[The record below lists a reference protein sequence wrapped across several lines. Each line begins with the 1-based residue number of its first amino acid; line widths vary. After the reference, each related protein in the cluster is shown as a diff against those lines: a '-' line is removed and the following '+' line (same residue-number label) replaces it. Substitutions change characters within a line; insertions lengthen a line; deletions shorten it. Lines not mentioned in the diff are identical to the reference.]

1 MEQISIHHLCFSLK
15 RRFLPKVAGCFLWIL
30 YNSSIWEI
38 SFNTVNDSVSA
49 HVTWFVKPRFTENTG
64 RIGEIFCLPVIFTVT
79 FQTKYVKSVGGST
92 CSFPDGELNLEF
104 TRDVL

>member
-49 HVTWFVKPRFTENTG
+49 HVTWFVKARFTEITG
-64 RIGEIFCLPVIFTVT
+64 RIGEIFCLSVIFL
-79 FQTKYVKSVGGST
+79 GD
-92 CSFPDGELNLEF
+92 FPDEIREVG
-104 TRDVL
+104 RW